1 MKMSDFFHRKIK
13 TFSRVIGI
21 DDLQEQ
27 VTESRIL
34 ASRVLINQLKA
45 AGELPRIADAEF
57 KVFSQFGDDGIIQ
70 YLIHKIDIPRE
81 KQIFIEFGV
90 QDYQE
95 SNTRFL
101 LRNDNWRGLILDG
114 DPSNIEYVIHSAEY
128 WRHDLTAVAAFI
140 DCDNVNDLFKQ
151 SGFSGEIG
159 LLSIDID
166 GNDYWVWERIDSVNP
181 IIVVAEYNSTFGA
194 QLAVTVPYDAGFQ
207 RGLAHYS
214 NLYWGASLQA
224 LSRLASRKGYVF
236 VGCNGAGNNA
246 YFVRADKLG
255 SLKPISVEEGYVE
268 ARFRESRNRAGEL
281 SYLSGDAKLR
291 EIRDM
296 PLYDLVANELR
307 SVDELYFSNCL
318 NCI

>member
-1 MKMSDFFHRKIK
+1 MNMWSWISHNLR
-13 TFSRVIGI
+13 SIG
-21 DDLQEQ
+21 
-27 VTESRIL
+27 RIL
-34 ASRVLINQLKA
+34 GLENLHQQLVESKLLAARIVVNQMKQNGVLGHIS
-45 AGELPRIADAEF
+45 EAEF

-70 YLIHKIDIPRE
+70 YLIHHIDIPRE

-151 SGFSGEIG
+151 SGFNGEIG

-224 LSRLASRKGYVF
+224 LSRLASRKGYAF

-246 YFVRADKLG
+246 YFVRVDKLG
-255 SLKPISVEEGYVE
+255 GLKPISVEEGYVE

-281 SYLSGDAKLR
+281 TYLSGDAKLR
-291 EIRDM
+291 EIREM
-296 PLYDLVANELR
+296 PLYDLDTNQVL
-307 SVDELYFSNCL
+307 SIDSLYFNH
-318 NCI
+318 